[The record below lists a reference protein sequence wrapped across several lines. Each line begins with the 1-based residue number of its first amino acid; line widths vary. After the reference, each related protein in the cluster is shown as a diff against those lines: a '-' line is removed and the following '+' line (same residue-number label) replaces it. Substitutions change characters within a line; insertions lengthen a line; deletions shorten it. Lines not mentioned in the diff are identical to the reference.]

1 MLGMGPPDRSF
12 AQLRRG
18 VVEYCL
24 LALLV
29 REDRY
34 GFDLVRS
41 LSRSGLVAGEGTV
54 YPLLTRLARDAYV
67 TTTWRDSPSGPPRK
81 YYAITARGKAALV
94 QFQPEWTRFR
104 DAVDGVFE
112 EGAIEQ

>member
-1 MLGMGPPDRSF
+1 MEQADRSF

-18 VVEYCL
+18 IVEYCL

-29 REDRY
+29 REERY

-41 LSRSGLVAGEGTV
+41 LSQSGLVAGEGTV

-67 TTTWRDSPSGPPRK
+67 TTTWRESPSGPPRK
-81 YYAITARGKAALV
+81 YYAITARGKQALA
-94 QFQPEWTRFR
+94 QFQPEWARFR
-104 DAVDGVFE
+104 GAVDRLFE
-112 EGAIEQ
+112 QGEEEP